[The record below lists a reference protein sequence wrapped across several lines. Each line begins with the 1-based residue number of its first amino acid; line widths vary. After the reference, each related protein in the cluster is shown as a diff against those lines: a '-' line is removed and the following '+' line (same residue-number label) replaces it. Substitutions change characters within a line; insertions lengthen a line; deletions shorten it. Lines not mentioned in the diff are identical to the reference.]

1 LQSPIATAHAGV
13 SVQHGLSAA
22 GGFYGFYRLGSAA
35 DEGYSLDIMDAEFL
49 AHVAALKPKLE
60 ALLAM
65 KPVKPSHL
73 PSEMPK
79 AGVYLLSDG
88 AEYLYVGRS
97 NDIRGRIGRHCR
109 PGATHRMAAFAF
121 RLARHATGRLDATYK
136 TGEGSRAA
144 LVLEPVF
151 KGAFMEA
158 KARIREME
166 LRFVEEADPVRQA
179 LLEVYVALAV
189 KAKHNDFDNH

>member
-1 LQSPIATAHAGV
+1 
-13 SVQHGLSAA
+13 
-22 GGFYGFYRLGSAA
+22 
-35 DEGYSLDIMDAEFL
+35 MDAEFL

-65 KPVKPSHL
+65 PPVKPDQL
-73 PSEMPK
+73 PTVMPK
-79 AGVYLLSDG
+79 AGVYLLSEDG
-88 AEYLYVGRS
+88 DFLYVGRS

-121 RLARHATGRLDATYK
+121 RLARHATGRLEATYK
-136 TGEGSRAA
+136 SGDGFRAA
-144 LVLEPVF
+144 LVLEPKF
-151 KGAFMEA
+151 AAAFSAA
-158 KARIREME
+158 KAQIRVME

>member
-1 LQSPIATAHAGV
+1 
-13 SVQHGLSAA
+13 
-22 GGFYGFYRLGSAA
+22 
-35 DEGYSLDIMDAEFL
+35 MDTEFL
-49 AHVAALKPKLE
+49 THVAALKPKLD

-65 KPVKPSHL
+65 APVKPSLL
-73 PSEMPK
+73 PKVMPK
-79 AGVYLLSDG
+79 AGVYLLSEG
-88 AEYLYVGRS
+88 GEYLYVGRS

-121 RLARHATGRLDATYK
+121 RLARHVTGRLDATYRS
-136 TGEGSRAA
+136 GEGSRAA

-151 KGAFMEA
+151 ASAFAEA

-166 LRFVEEADPVRQA
+166 LRYVEEGDPVRQA

-189 KAKHNDFDNH
+189 KTKHNDFDNH